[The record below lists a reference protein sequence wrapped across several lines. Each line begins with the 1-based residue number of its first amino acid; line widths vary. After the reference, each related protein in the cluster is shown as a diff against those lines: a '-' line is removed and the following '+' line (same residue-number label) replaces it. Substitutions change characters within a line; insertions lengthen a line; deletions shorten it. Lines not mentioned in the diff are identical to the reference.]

1 MNVEII
7 QLLMLFEGY
16 EYFIL
21 FLAGLA
27 SGSINTIAGGGSL
40 LTLPIL
46 IFMGLPPTVANG
58 TNRVQLIFSQFFA
71 VYGFKSKGIFNY
83 KLSLWLATSAVIG
96 SLFGAKIAIELPEE
110 FFKKIL
116 SVVMILVM
124 INMIFKKNISQ
135 KEKLNQIKKQNLSI
149 FLFFFIGMY
158 GGFIHAGV
166 GFLMILILSGVN
178 GLDLVK
184 ANSIKVFVAL
194 LFTIC
199 AFGIF
204 LLENK
209 VQWMYGINLAIGSS
223 IGGWITSRWSF
234 NKSEKIM
241 KYILCIIICFLAVRL
256 WMF

>member
-1 MNVEII
+1 
-7 QLLMLFEGY
+7 MLFEGY
-16 EYFIL
+16 EYLIL

-58 TNRVQLIFSQFFA
+58 TNRVQLIFAQFFA
-71 VYGFKSKGIFNY
+71 VYGFKSKGIYNY
-83 KLSLWLATSAVIG
+83 KFSLWLSASAVIG
-96 SLFGAKIAIELPEE
+96 SLVGAKIAIELPEE

-124 INMIFKKNISQ
+124 INMIFKKKENE
-135 KEKLNQIKKQNLSI
+135 KEKSNQIKKQNLSI

-178 GLDLVK
+178 GLGIVK
-184 ANSIKVFVAL
+184 ANSVKVFVAL

-204 LLENK
+204 IFENK
-209 VQWMYGINLAIGSS
+209 IQWMYGINLAIGSS

-234 NKSEKIM
+234 DKSENIM
-241 KYILCIIICFLAVRL
+241 RYILCFIICFLAIRL
-256 WMF
+256 WIF

>member
-1 MNVEII
+1 
-7 QLLMLFEGY
+7 MLFEGY

-21 FLAGLA
+21 FLAGLI
-27 SGSINTIAGGGSL
+27 SGSINAIAGGGSL

-46 IFMGLPPTVANG
+46 IFLGLPPSVANG
-58 TNRVQLIFSQFFA
+58 TNRVQLIFAQFFS
-71 VYGFKSKGIFNY
+71 VYGFKSKGIYNY
-83 KLSLWLATSAVIG
+83 KFSLWLAVSAVIG
-96 SLFGAKIAIELPEE
+96 SLIGAKIAIELPEE

-116 SVVMILVM
+116 SVIMFLVM
-124 INMIFKKNISQ
+124 INMIFKK
-135 KEKLNQIKKQNLSI
+135 EKIQIENSTKIEKKKLSI

-178 GLDLVK
+178 GLGIVR

-204 LLENK
+204 ILENK
-209 VQWMYGINLAIGSS
+209 VQWEYGINLAIGSS

-234 NKSEKIM
+234 NKSEKII
-241 KYILCIIICFLAVRL
+241 KYVVYIIICILAIKL
-256 WMF
+256 WLF

>member
-96 SLFGAKIAIELPEE
+96 SLIGAKIAIELPEE

-241 KYILCIIICFLAVRL
+241 KYIL
-256 WMF
+256 

>member
-1 MNVEII
+1 
-7 QLLMLFEGY
+7 MLFEGY
-16 EYFIL
+16 EYLIL

-58 TNRVQLIFSQFFA
+58 TNRVQLIFAQLFA
-71 VYGFKSKGIFNY
+71 VYGFKSKGIYNY
-83 KLSLWLATSAVIG
+83 KFSLWLSASAVIG
-96 SLFGAKIAIELPEE
+96 SLVGAKIAIELPEE

-124 INMIFKKNISQ
+124 INMIFKK
-135 KEKLNQIKKQNLSI
+135 KEKEKEKSNQIKKQNLSF

-178 GLDLVK
+178 GLGIVK
-184 ANSIKVFVAL
+184 ANSVKVFVAL

-204 LLENK
+204 IFENK
-209 VQWMYGINLAIGSS
+209 VEWMYGINLAIGSS

-241 KYILCIIICFLAVRL
+241 RYILCVIIFFLAIRL
-256 WMF
+256 WIF

>member
-1 MNVEII
+1 
-7 QLLMLFEGY
+7 MLFEGY
-16 EYFIL
+16 EYLIL

-58 TNRVQLIFSQFFA
+58 TNRIQLIFAQFFA
-71 VYGFKSKGIFNY
+71 VYGFKSKGIYNY
-83 KLSLWLATSAVIG
+83 KFSVWLAGSSILG
-96 SLFGAKIAIELPEE
+96 SLIGAKIAIELPEE

-116 SVVMILVM
+116 SVIMFLVM
-124 INMIFKKNISQ
+124 INIFLKKNKNKKGLSS
-135 KEKLNQIKKQNLSI
+135 KIKKKNLSI

-166 GFLMILILSGVN
+166 GFLMILILSGIN
-178 GLDLVK
+178 GLGIVK

-204 LLENK
+204 TIENK
-209 VQWMYGINLAIGSS
+209 IDWMYGINLAIGSS
-223 IGGWITSRWSF
+223 IGGWVTSRWSF
-234 NKSEKIM
+234 DKSEKIM
-241 KYILCIIICFLAVRL
+241 RYILCVIICFLAIRL
-256 WMF
+256 WMI

>member
-1 MNVEII
+1 
-7 QLLMLFEGY
+7 MLFEGY
-16 EYFIL
+16 EYLIL

-58 TNRVQLIFSQFFA
+58 TNRIQLIFAQFFA
-71 VYGFKSKGIFNY
+71 VYGFKSKGIYNY
-83 KLSLWLATSAVIG
+83 KFSVWLAGSSILG
-96 SLFGAKIAIELPEE
+96 SLIGAKIAIELPEE

-116 SVVMILVM
+116 SVIMFFV
-124 INMIFKKNISQ
+124 IFNIFLKKNKNK
-135 KEKLNQIKKQNLSI
+135 KELLLKIKKKNLSI

-178 GLDLVK
+178 GLGIVK

-204 LLENK
+204 TIENK
-209 VQWMYGINLAIGSS
+209 IDWMYGINLAIGSS
-223 IGGWITSRWSF
+223 IGGWVTSRWSF
-234 NKSEKIM
+234 DKSEKIM
-241 KYILCIIICFLAVRL
+241 RYILCVIICFLAIRL
-256 WMF
+256 WMI